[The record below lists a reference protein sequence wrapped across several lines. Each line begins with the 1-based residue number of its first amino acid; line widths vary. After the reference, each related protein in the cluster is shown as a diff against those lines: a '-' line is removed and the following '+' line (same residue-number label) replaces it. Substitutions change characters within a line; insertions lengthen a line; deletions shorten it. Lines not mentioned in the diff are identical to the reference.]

1 MEAKCTDETE
11 NGLIQKY
18 FFPGFICKILSI
30 KGPKRAK
37 ILQNQGHGSKN
48 RSSPVLLKTTKTRKI
63 GRLLVQNSI
72 FEIWGKIKNQAI
84 FLVYRL
90 VFSLSIGFLLVFYL
104 NFE

>member
-1 MEAKCTDETE
+1 LNIERCDNATRIDVVADVHMEAKCTDETE

-37 ILQNQGHGSKN
+37 ILQNQGYGSKN

-63 GRLLVQNSI
+63 GRLLIQNSI
-72 FEIWGKIKNQAI
+72 FEI
-84 FLVYRL
+84 
-90 VFSLSIGFLLVFYL
+90 
-104 NFE
+104 